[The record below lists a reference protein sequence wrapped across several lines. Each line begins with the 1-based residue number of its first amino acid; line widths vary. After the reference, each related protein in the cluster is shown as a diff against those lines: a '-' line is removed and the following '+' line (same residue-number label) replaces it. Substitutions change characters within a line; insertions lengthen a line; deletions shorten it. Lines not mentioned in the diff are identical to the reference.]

1 MKRKKGDR
9 IMWQAAMWGAVSGS
23 AVLLGALAAILFT
36 IPKKIIGYIMAFG
49 TGVLIGAA
57 AYELL
62 GESVRDGGLM
72 PTTGGF
78 LIGAAVFT
86 AFDVY
91 ISRKGGAKRKRS
103 DHSKQRCEEED
114 TGTGSS
120 GLAIFAGTVMDAIPE
135 SIMIGASLLEG
146 GSVSWLLVIAI
157 FLSNIPEGL
166 SSTAGLRKGGYSKGK
181 ILILWASV
189 MVISALSSLG
199 GFAFMENASE
209 AVMAFIAAFAG
220 GGIIAMIASTM
231 MPEAYEEGGPVI
243 GFIASLGLL
252 VSLVLDHLA

>member
-1 MKRKKGDR
+1 
-9 IMWQAAMWGAVSGS
+9 MWQAAMWGAVSGS
-23 AVLLGALAAILFT
+23 AVLLGALAAILFD

-72 PTTGGF
+72 PTTAGF

-86 AFDVY
+86 GFDVY

-103 DHSKQRCEEED
+103 GHDQEGGEAEA
-114 TGTGSS
+114 GGS
-120 GLAIFAGTVMDAIPE
+120 GLAIFAGTVMDAVPE

-166 SSTAGLRKGGYSKGK
+166 SSTAGLRKGGYSKPK
-181 ILILWASV
+181 ILVLWAAV
-189 MVISALSSLG
+189 MIISSLCSLG
-199 GFAFMENASE
+199 GYAFMENASE
-209 AVMAFIAAFAG
+209 AVLAFIAAFAG
-220 GGIIAMIASTM
+220 GGIIAMVASTM

-252 VSLVLDHLA
+252 VSLVLDHLS